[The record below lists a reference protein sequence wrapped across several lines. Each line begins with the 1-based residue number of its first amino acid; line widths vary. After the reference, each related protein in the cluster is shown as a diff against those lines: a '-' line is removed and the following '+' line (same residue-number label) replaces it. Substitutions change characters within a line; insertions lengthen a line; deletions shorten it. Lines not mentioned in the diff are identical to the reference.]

1 MSSATLSSAGRT
13 ASMLRIGLL
22 AGFVALQCAAAGP
35 PATGERARPEPA
47 QPRPR
52 IAEAANLP
60 SSALDPSVA
69 SKIRVT
75 STDAKGNCPAGS
87 TRLDKCS
94 GVYPN
99 GNSWEISPCCR
110 TVVD

>member
-1 MSSATLSSAGRT
+1 MSSATLSSAGRF
-13 ASMLRIGLL
+13 ASTFRIGLL
-22 AGFVALQCAAAGP
+22 AGLVVLQCAAAGP
-35 PATGERARPEPA
+35 PVAAERTRAEPA

-60 SSALDPSVA
+60 SSALDPTVE

-87 TRLDKCS
+87 TKLDKCS
-94 GVYPN
+94 GVYSN
-99 GNSWEISPCCR
+99 GNSWEIAPCCR
-110 TVVD
+110 TETN